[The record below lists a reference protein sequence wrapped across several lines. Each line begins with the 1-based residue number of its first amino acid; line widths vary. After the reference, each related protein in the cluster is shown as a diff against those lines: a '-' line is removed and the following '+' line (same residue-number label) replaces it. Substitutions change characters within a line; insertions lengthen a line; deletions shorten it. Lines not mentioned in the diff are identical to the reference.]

1 MEYKRSEAAMLAINR
16 FIVIFDFREAKIS
29 SEFPASEAIK
39 RTLYIEALVIFIAL
53 KSIGSKHVPFCSAL
67 RENSEL
73 LLTNII
79 LESGTQPGEEENKL
93 IVSANL

>member
-16 FIVIFDFREAKIS
+16 FIVTFDFREAKIS

-39 RTLYIEALVIFIAL
+39 RTLYTEAYVVITA
-53 KSIGSKHVPFCSAL
+53 IGIHVPFCSAS

-73 LLTNII
+73 LLANVII
-79 LESGTQPGEEENKL
+79 KTGTRC
-93 IVSANL
+93 NLGKGTK